1 MAKNVTDNHT
11 SMPKSLADAV
21 HNIKQDRATK
31 AARDLSNAV
40 NEMSFDVEA
49 FAQAL
54 RREHPCLQQN
64 TMRAV
69 VELLKQWA
77 ADADSGNYDQRNEDT
92 VKLAR
97 DLLAGVDNTNLS
109 HI

>member
-1 MAKNVTDNHT
+1 
-11 SMPKSLADAV
+11 MPNLDK
-21 HNIKQDRATK
+21 KERATK
-31 AARDLSNAV
+31 TALDLANAV
-40 NEMSFDVEA
+40 NEMSFDVET

-54 RREHPCLQQN
+54 RREHRSLQQN

-77 ADADSGNYDQRNEDT
+77 ADADSGNYDLRNEDT

>member
-1 MAKNVTDNHT
+1 MTNLDK
-11 SMPKSLADAV
+11 KE
-21 HNIKQDRATK
+21 RATK
-31 AARDLSNAV
+31 TAHDLASAV
-40 NEMSFDVEA
+40 NEMSFDVVT
-49 FAQAL
+49 FAQTI
-54 RREHPCLQQN
+54 RREHRSLQQN

-69 VELLKQWA
+69 VALLKQWA
-77 ADADSGNYDQRNEDT
+77 DDADSGNYDLRNEDT